1 MSLFK
6 LPFIAGATLGLHA
19 ASTAPNPPPAP
30 AEKRIEPTRFE
41 FMLNSPL
48 FRNAQK
54 YTKAVYWAAAL
65 AEIVMIGGELNTS
78 SPLSERVVSALSFG
92 GSPDAV
98 RITPFLTLGTALVVS
113 GALLR
118 LFCYNTLGKH
128 FTFETAISK
137 NHTLVKTGP
146 YSLVR
151 HPSYTGAVLAYL
163 GLLCYYGSPGSWFME
178 CVFRG
183 TTLGKMFGISY
194 ALMMSLI
201 VTGLLSRIEKED
213 QGLRR
218 EFGQDWVD
226 YAAKV
231 PLRTHNLQPR
241 MYFPQAAFKIDVLIV
256 GGGIGGLACAYALGR
271 SGHRVRVLE
280 KTDGCQRGAGVRVP
294 PNLTKIL
301 VEWGLGN
308 QMKKCQ
314 ACRKTTFMSSGKYSE
329 YSSGKKTCCAKRG
342 GQFLLIGYDELYQML
357 HRLALSVG
365 AVITF
370 NAAVTGADSA
380 TIPSVYLE
388 NGTTLTADLIIGA
401 DGGKSIIRE
410 VLTETEDTAADS
422 GHTWY
427 TAIVPIERMIR
438 DPDLEKW
445 AHVPQWPIWMGDN
458 RCSFGFPIGNDYS
471 FSLYWPDT
479 DVPTGAPEGWNVYCP
494 TSILDLSSYDD
505 RVRRLFNMVP
515 TAQRVKY
522 VLRDRIEEWVD
533 HSGRMVLIGE
543 AAHPLLPHSTHGA
556 SMAVEDAEAL
566 GVLMS
571 RLRSREQIPQL
582 TEGFQELRKKRCEF
596 IHLGELSNAS
606 LTTMRPGEGRDMRD
620 AGLRESLETG
630 IEHWDDGALRD
641 QWEQIEEGFAYHA
654 REASEDWWRK
664 WGSLSDKSGDG
675 ELVIKVATT

>member
-1 MSLFK
+1 
-6 LPFIAGATLGLHA
+6 
-19 ASTAPNPPPAP
+19 
-30 AEKRIEPTRFE
+30 
-41 FMLNSPL
+41 
-48 FRNAQK
+48 
-54 YTKAVYWAAAL
+54 
-65 AEIVMIGGELNTS
+65 
-78 SPLSERVVSALSFG
+78 
-92 GSPDAV
+92 
-98 RITPFLTLGTALVVS
+98 
-113 GALLR
+113 
-118 LFCYNTLGKH
+118 
-128 FTFETAISK
+128 
-137 NHTLVKTGP
+137 
-146 YSLVR
+146 
-151 HPSYTGAVLAYL
+151 
-163 GLLCYYGSPGSWFME
+163 
-178 CVFRG
+178 
-183 TTLGKMFGISY
+183 
-194 ALMMSLI
+194 
-201 VTGLLSRIEKED
+201 
-213 QGLRR
+213 
-218 EFGQDWVD
+218 
-226 YAAKV
+226 
-231 PLRTHNLQPR
+231 

-301 VEWGLGN
+301 VEWGLGS

-314 ACRKTTFMSSGKYSE
+314 ACRKTTFMSLDSGEVLGVLEWKE
-329 YSSGKKTCCAKRG
+329 DVLREAG

-370 NAAVTGADSA
+370 NAAVTGADLA
-380 TIPSVYLE
+380 TIPSVYLA
-388 NGTTLTADLIIGA
+388 N
-401 DGGKSIIRE
+401 
-410 VLTETEDTAADS
+410 DTAADS

-458 RCSFGFPIGNDYS
+458 RCSFGFPIVCLQCRTSFYSSPPLHGRENDYS

-596 IHLGELSNAS
+596 IHHGELSNAS

-664 WGSLSDKSGDG
+664 WGSLGDKSGDG